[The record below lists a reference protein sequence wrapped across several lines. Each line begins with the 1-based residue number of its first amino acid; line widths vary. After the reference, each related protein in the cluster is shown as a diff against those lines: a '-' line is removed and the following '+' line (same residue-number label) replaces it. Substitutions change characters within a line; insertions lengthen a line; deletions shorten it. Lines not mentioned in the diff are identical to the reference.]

1 MFRNIQI
8 APSNPCPICARELQP
23 VQNQNSD
30 KASPDENLQFDCI
43 VCGYRYSCVT
53 VPVQEQNKYEAKSLY
68 CRICDKR
75 FSQSSALKRHM
86 IVHSYERPFCCEE
99 CDKSFKT
106 KAALKRH
113 SIIHTGECPFE
124 CSTCKR
130 RFNQI
135 SNLRKHLVIH
145 NNNCPFYCS
154 VCGKGFNQ
162 LSNMKKHSVVHRSY
176 KDASDSPDSDLPT
189 DPVISLEPEKKTV
202 SRPVLTFVK
211 PAKS

>member
-1 MFRNIQI
+1 MFRTIPI
-8 APSNPCPICARELQP
+8 APSNPCPNCSRELQA
-23 VQNQNSD
+23 VSNSD
-30 KASPDENLQFDCI
+30 KVSSDGNLQYDC
-43 VCGYRYSCVT
+43 VTCGYRYSYIT
-53 VPVQEQNKYEAKSLY
+53 VPLPEQNKCESKSLY
-68 CRICDKR
+68 LYCDLCDKH
-75 FSQSSALKRHM
+75 FNQLSALKRHM
-86 IVHSYERPFCCEE
+86 IVHSRDRPFCCDV

-154 VCGKGFNQ
+154 ICGKGFNQ
-162 LSNMKKHSVVHRSY
+162 LSNMKKHSIVHRDF
-176 KDASDSPDSDLPT
+176 KDSPSSSDPKFDSKNLD
-189 DPVISLEPEKKTV
+189 KNAN
-202 SRPVLTFVK
+202 RPVLTFVK
-211 PAKS
+211 PADL

>member
-1 MFRNIQI
+1 MFKNLAIV
-8 APSNPCPICARELQP
+8 PNNPCSHCGRELQC
-23 VQNQNSD
+23 VQNSN
-30 KASPDENLQFDCI
+30 KVSPSGNLQFDC
-43 VCGYRYSCVT
+43 VSCGYRYSFIT
-53 VPVQEQNKYEAKSLY
+53 VPIPDQNKCEPKSLY
-68 CRICDKR
+68 CDICDKH
-75 FSQSSALKRHM
+75 FPQTSALKRHM
-86 IVHSYERPFCCEE
+86 IVHSLERPFCCEE

-154 VCGKGFNQ
+154 ICGKGFNQ
-162 LSNMKKHSVVHRSY
+162 LSNMKKHSIVHRNY
-176 KDASDSPDSDLPT
+176 KDSPSEEQKLDLVGAPKT
-189 DPVISLEPEKKTV
+189 PEKSI